1 MYLITPV
8 NRNPLDITLSAK
20 LIIVHKF
27 SWMVKIRPEVARPII
42 EIMMQPFSR
51 GMQQQNLVTM
61 FNFFVLFVYFKMHN
75 KKVCQLNNKCQ
86 LRTCEK
92 FERFN
97 MQFFHFILS
106 SALITVVIITL
117 PF

>member
-61 FNFFVLFVYFKMHN
+61 FNFFVLFVYFQMHN
-75 KKVCQLNNKCQ
+75 KKVYQL
-86 LRTCEK
+86 
-92 FERFN
+92 
-97 MQFFHFILS
+97 
-106 SALITVVIITL
+106 
-117 PF
+117 